1 MKLRQL
7 RYFCVVAECENVTK
21 AANILFI
28 SQPSVSKELSKLEA
42 ELGVRLFN
50 KSGRNIVLNEKGRL
64 FYNSVKNGINMID
77 EGVRIVQKETTGK
90 LRICSTLSIAVCSDI
105 YAKFMHEYPQA
116 SIFFESLP
124 SEKRCETGDF
134 DIIIA
139 GMSNNYFDNMPS
151 IVLFEEPLI
160 MVVPYNHDLAKYDEI
175 NISQAKSYPFIIRAK
190 TIPLSA
196 LTMQICKKA
205 GFTPKI
211 AHECRDI
218 QMFVALVNAGN
229 GIALVPENTV
239 ADFLHL
245 KGKRVRIKETDGL
258 QIQTHIKMYYKET
271 DISNPLAA
279 LFKDYI
285 IKYFKSLV
293 K

>member
-7 RYFCVVAECENVTK
+7 RYFCVVAECENITN

-28 SQPSVSKELSKLEA
+28 SQPSVSKEISKLET

-50 KSGRNIVLNEKGRL
+50 KSGRNIVLNENGRL
-64 FYNSVKNGINMID
+64 FYNAVKSGINMID
-77 EGVRIVQKETTGK
+77 EGVRTIQKETVAK

-116 SIFFESLP
+116 SIYFEPLS
-124 SEKRCETGDF
+124 SEKQCETDGF

-139 GMSNNYFDNMPS
+139 GMSNNFDNMPGT
-151 IVLFEEPLI
+151 VLLEEPLV
-160 MVVPYNHDLAKYDEI
+160 MVVPYNHVLAEYDEI
-175 NISQAKSYPFIIRAK
+175 DISQAKSYPFIIRDK
-190 TIPLSA
+190 TIPLSV
-196 LTMQICKKA
+196 LTMQMCKKA
-205 GFTPKI
+205 GFIPKI

-218 QMFVALVNAGN
+218 QMFVAIVNAGN
-229 GIALVPENTV
+229 GIALVPEKTV
-239 ADFLHL
+239 ADFLNL

-258 QIQTHIKMYYKET
+258 QIQTYIKMYYREP
-271 DISNPLAA
+271 DITNPMIS
-279 LFKDYI
+279 LFKDYM
-285 IKYFKSLV
+285 IKYFESLT